1 MNNMLK
7 FLYLNLTFVV
17 CVLLYGCAHKETAPN
32 QNNSVVMESHSDS
45 ETSDTKSEEIIVKSQ
60 INDTIRFI
68 DILESSSY
76 PFAEKEGDQSY
87 ALCYTGDDD
96 LVDSMV
102 ALSYCRKYK
111 NLTQKEALTI
121 INYATNN
128 TNGDRDA
135 TIYGSTGE
143 VFVNDSLFFDL
154 MVHITKEIYPDIL
167 KIKFIR
173 LLQAGLFEYG
183 MDLIDAEAIDIS
195 YDEND
200 DMFNDT
206 IWPLDSII
214 SLRNSWAE
222 AVKDHP
228 VHYGATE

>member
-32 QNNSVVMESHSDS
+32 QNNSVVMETHSDS
-45 ETSDTKSEEIIVKSQ
+45 ETSDTISEEVIVKPQ
-60 INDTIRFI
+60 TNDPVRFI

-135 TIYGSTGE
+135 TIYGSTGD

-173 LLQAGLFEYG
+173 LFQAGLVEYG
-183 MDLIDAEAIDIS
+183 NDLIEAEAIDIS
-195 YDEND
+195 YDELDKKFDNI
-200 DMFNDT
+200 

-228 VHYGATE
+228 VILGD

>member
-1 MNNMLK
+1 MLK

-32 QNNSVVMESHSDS
+32 QNNSVVMETHSDS
-45 ETSDTKSEEIIVKSQ
+45 ETSDTISEEVIVKPQ
-60 INDTIRFI
+60 TNDPVRFI

-76 PFAEKEGDQSY
+76 PFSDNE
-87 ALCYTGDDD
+87 DDYD
-96 LVDSMV
+96 KYHLLYMGEDAMVDSMV
-102 ALSYCRKYK
+102 ILSYLRKYK
-111 NLTQKEALTI
+111 NLTKKEALTI

-128 TNGDRDA
+128 INGDADA
-135 TIYGSTGE
+135 TIYQSTGE
-143 VFVNDSLFFDL
+143 ALVNDSQFFDL
-154 MVHITKEIYPDIL
+154 MVHITKEIYPDTL
-167 KIKFIR
+167 KIEFIR

-228 VHYGATE
+228 VILGD